1 MKKSI
6 ILTGAIAF
14 AISFQSCQSGDNGAQ
29 LAKDNAAIDS
39 VANAKGI
46 AFTDSLN
53 MECLM
58 AATTRGMEMGDS
70 MVNASKKGGKGGGKP
85 KTTTV
90 VTPPPPPPSDP
101 KKDKMSGNSQSNADA
116 KKDKMSGSGT
126 NTNTDAKKDKMG
138 GKPK

>member
-6 ILTGAIAF
+6 ILTGALAL
-14 AISFQSCQSGDNGAQ
+14 AIGFQSCQSGDNGAQ

-46 AFTDSLN
+46 TFTDSLN
-53 MECLM
+53 NECLI

-70 MVNASKKGGKGGGKP
+70 MVNASKKGGKGGSKTKP
-85 KTTTV
+85 TTV
-90 VTPPPPPPSDP
+90 VTPPPPVDP
-101 KKDKMSGNSQSNADA
+101 KKDKMGGNTQSSTDA

-138 GKPK
+138 KPK